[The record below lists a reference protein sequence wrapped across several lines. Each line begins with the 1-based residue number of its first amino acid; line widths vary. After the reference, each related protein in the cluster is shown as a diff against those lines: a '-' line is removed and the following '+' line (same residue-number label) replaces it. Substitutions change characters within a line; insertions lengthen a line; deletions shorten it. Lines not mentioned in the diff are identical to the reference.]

1 MFFEKGEAIRLSDA
15 FTYPIPFR
23 KLLWQNL
30 CLNSINGIPYK
41 AAVSTLHL

>member
-23 KLLWQNL
+23 KIYDLVNHEP
-30 CLNSINGIPYK
+30 I
-41 AAVSTLHL
+41 